1 LCLVG
6 DHASRDRFYFLT
18 GENAGS
24 YSCIGRVLALMELR
38 SALSRIALNF
48 DLAFASGET
57 GEVFEREVKD
67 TFTLTVRDLYVVFSK
82 RG

>member
-1 LCLVG
+1 M
-6 DHASRDRFYFLT
+6 T
-18 GENAGS
+18 GLMGREKKNLGS

-48 DLAFASGET
+48 DLAFAPGET
-57 GEVFEREVKD
+57 GEVFNREVLD
-67 TFTLTVRDLYVVFSK
+67 TFTLTVKDLWVVFRK